1 MRRAKET
8 IPVSIIGGFL
18 GAGKTTYLNSLIKA
32 EELPANAMILVN
44 DFGRINID
52 AELIEYSDE
61 RIMRLSN
68 GCICCTLGNSLADQ
82 LCELTRS
89 ALQISQLY
97 IEASGI
103 ADIGKIRDLIR
114 LSKQFVLTESLC
126 LIDASQINKNH
137 KSKTIGALWL
147 AQIEAAS
154 VIELNR
160 YAQADKDDL
169 EGELRDLNRSA
180 VIRFSE
186 SNCENEVIATSFAQP
201 PTTIN
206 SSRIVTQSHNF
217 NSSVSKTEIE
227 ALFKRYSS
235 HLMRAKGIISVQT
248 STQDQV
254 LQYAGGRL
262 SWTPHSIRGQ
272 RGRLVCIGADS
283 AEFSELGQALKR
295 L

>member
-1 MRRAKET
+1 MRRAEET
-8 IPVSIIGGFL
+8 IPVSVIGGFL

-32 EELPANAMILVN
+32 ERLPANSMILVN

-68 GCICCTLGNSLADQ
+68 GCICCTLGNSLTDQ

-103 ADIGKIRDLIR
+103 ADIGKICDLIR
-114 LSKQFVLTESLC
+114 LSKQFTLTESLC

-137 KSKTIGALWL
+137 KSSTIGALWL

-160 YAQADKDDL
+160 YVQADKDDL
-169 EGELRDLNRSA
+169 ESKLRYLNRSA
-180 VIRFSE
+180 IIRFSDI
-186 SNCENEVIATSFAQP
+186 NWDNEVAATPFAQP
-201 PTTIN
+201 PTAIN
-206 SSRIVTQSHNF
+206 FSRFITQSHNF
-217 NSSVSKTEIE
+217 NSSVCKTEIE

-235 HLMRAKGIISVQT
+235 HLLRAKGIISVQA
-248 STQDQV
+248 SAQDQV

-262 SWTPHSIRGQ
+262 SWTPYSTRVQ
-272 RGRLVCIGADS
+272 RGRLVCIGPDS
-283 AEFSELGQALKR
+283 AAFSEFGQALKR